1 MSLNVTQTIQSKADN
16 FSYITLKLQAD
27 MYEIDNSFYGIE
39 HTTQRVSNC
48 ILACVN
54 KDMNLLAGAKEGLLS
69 GFNRL
74 KNEEN
79 LPIISYDTIENIL
92 KLIDEKSKHRS
103 A

>member
-1 MSLNVTQTIQSKADN
+1 
-16 FSYITLKLQAD
+16 
-27 MYEIDNSFYGIE
+27 
-39 HTTQRVSNC
+39 
-48 ILACVN
+48 
-54 KDMNLLAGAKEGLLS
+54 MNLLDGAKEGLLS